1 MVIAIPATGSTIRMG
16 GVYHAY
22 YNVTPTAGTNVTL
35 SASLGTKIGLG
46 AGTIVRLST
55 SFGGRTGTYDYL

>member
-22 YNVTPTAGTNVTL
+22 NNITPSAGTNVSL
-35 SASLGTKIGLG
+35 SASLGTKIGLSI
-46 AGTIVRLST
+46 GTRVSLSS